1 MIKYESDMFG
11 LRQLGIW
18 HGSAVFRAI
27 LPAAFSSAVLVAYSY
42 GQQQHNNNNN
52 DSMENN
58 NKIVEQPYTITV
70 FIAFF
75 SFLLAFRLNY
85 SYQRYWEACTQ
96 IYAMQSQW
104 VDSAVCLASFHY
116 QCDHYTE
123 QRPLTF
129 GNHPALRN
137 DTRERERQRE
147 QTLSGV
153 EEWIDQHDETNK
165 AQELQQQQQNEL
177 ELEQN
182 EQQIQIQTQQKQRRR
197 GGGIFRWFVKKP
209 PKASTTRSK
218 ERPTLLAPTNDTVP
232 RPPVAKAFKPIN
244 RNERTTSNEKPF
256 SKDRTNTNTKPSSK
270 AWRTSFAH
278 HGGSGNK
285 TTNDLNDDNDNEDE
299 DTRNTTKRNL
309 LQLTGLESPTPSL
322 FLQEAAHLYSLLSAV
337 AMSSLRVDIEGAQSP
352 LTEHVPGLPIPPVN
366 PDQLSQEIKF
376 TYYESPH
383 KVQAFVSFCLGLSRS
398 PGHRTMYNAARP
410 FRVIGGVSDS
420 ECDLLLQAKGP
431 YAQMA
436 LCNMWLKEFITRE
449 YLNGSTGPVAPPIVG
464 RVYQFISGGVAA

>member
-1 MIKYESDMFG
+1 
-11 LRQLGIW
+11 
-18 HGSAVFRAI
+18 
-27 LPAAFSSAVLVAYSY
+27 
-42 GQQQHNNNNN
+42 
-52 DSMENN
+52 
-58 NKIVEQPYTITV
+58 
-70 FIAFF
+70 
-75 SFLLAFRLNY
+75 LLAFRLNY

-137 DTRERERQRE
+137 ETRERERQRE
-147 QTLSGV
+147 QTMSGV
-153 EEWIDQHDETNK
+153 EEWIDQNETNK
-165 AQELQQQQQNEL
+165 AQELQQQQQQQQNEL
-177 ELEQN
+177 EQK
-182 EQQIQIQTQQKQRRR
+182 EQQIQIQKQRRR
-197 GGGIFRWFVKKP
+197 GGGFFRWFVKKP
-209 PKASTTRSK
+209 PKASTTSK
-218 ERPTLLAPTNDTVP
+218 RPTLLAPTNDTIP
-232 RPPVAKAFKPIN
+232 KPPVAKAFKPN
-244 RNERTTSNEKPF
+244 RNERSSSIKKPSSN
-256 SKDRTNTNTKPSSK
+256 DRTNSNSNKKPSSK

-278 HGGSGNK
+278 HGGGNI
-285 TTNDLNDDNDNEDE
+285 TTDDDTMEE
-299 DTRNTTKRNL
+299 DTPTKRNL

-383 KVQAFVSFCLGLSRS
+383 KVWTFVSFCLGLSRS

-410 FRVIGGVSDS
+410 FRVIGGVSDY
-420 ECDLLLQAKGP
+420 ECDFLLQAKGP

-464 RVYQFISGGVAA
+464 RVYQFISGGVSA